1 MRLRTIAVNNLR
13 RRRARTAFL
22 IAGLMIGV
30 ATVVALISL
39 TQSMTGQ
46 TKANLQSFGANILI
60 APRSKDVALSY
71 GGITVGGVSV
81 GAQTLKES
89 DISRIGTIPYHASIS
104 VVAPELVG
112 AVTVKGSRVLLMG
125 VRPAAEFKLK
135 RWWSVDTGRPPA
147 NGHEIVAGAEAARAL
162 SLTMGDYVRIG
173 GRRFTVTGILRPTGA
188 QDDELLIADLRAAQ
202 LILHKPG
209 QVTMIEVAALYADA
223 PVGDIARQIA
233 AAVPGTKVTTMQ
245 EAVKG
250 RMHAVDQF
258 RSFSY
263 AIVGV
268 VIAIEALVVFIT
280 MMGTVA
286 ARTHE
291 IGVFRAIGFRR
302 VHITRLI
309 LIEAVIASVLA
320 GALGY
325 AAGMGTTYV
334 VLPLVAHSAEVTW
347 APFLGP
353 ASLAVAVVI
362 GALATLYP
370 ALRAGKLDPTEALRA
385 L

>member
-1 MRLRTIAVNNLR
+1 VRLRTVAVSNLR
-13 RRRARTAFL
+13 RRKARAAFL
-22 IAGLMIGV
+22 IAGLLIGV
-30 ATVVALISL
+30 ATVVALVSL

-46 TKANLQSFGANILI
+46 TKANLQSFGANILV
-60 APRSKDVALSY
+60 APSSKDVALNY
-71 GGITVGGVSV
+71 GGISVGGVSV
-81 GAQTLKES
+81 GAQAIKES
-89 DISRIGTIPYHASIS
+89 DVALIDTIPARESIS

-112 AVTVKGSRVLLMG
+112 PVSVKGRRALLMG

-147 NGHEIVAGAEAARAL
+147 NDHELVVGAKAARTL
-162 SLTMGDYVRIG
+162 GLTMGDYVHIG
-173 GRRFTVTGILRPTGA
+173 GRRFTVTGILQPTGA
-188 QDDELLIADLRAAQ
+188 QDDDLLIVDLRAAQ
-202 LILHKPG
+202 QLLHKPG
-209 QVTMIEVAALYADA
+209 EVSLIEVAALYADA

-233 AAVPGTKVTTMQ
+233 TAIPGTKVTTMQ

-268 VIAIEALVVFIT
+268 VIAIEALVVFVT
-280 MMGTVA
+280 MMGSVA
-286 ARTHE
+286 ERTHE

-320 GALGY
+320 GVMGY
-325 AAGMGTTYV
+325 LAGMGTTYV
-334 VLPLVAHSAEVTW
+334 VLPLVAHSAAVTW
-347 APFLGP
+347 EPFLGP
-353 ASLAVAVVI
+353 AALALAVVI
-362 GALATLYP
+362 GALASLYP

>member
-1 MRLRTIAVNNLR
+1 MRLRTVAVNNLR
-13 RRRARTAFL
+13 RRKARAAFL
-22 IAGLMIGV
+22 IAGLLIGV

-46 TKANLQSFGANILI
+46 TKANLQSFGANILV
-60 APRSKDVALSY
+60 APRSKDVGLTY
-71 GGITVGGVSV
+71 GGISVGGVSV
-81 GAQTLKES
+81 GAQAIKES
-89 DISRIGTIPYHASIS
+89 DVARIDTIADRKSLS

-112 AVTVKGSRVLLMG
+112 PVKVKGKRVLLLG

-147 NGHEIVAGAEAARAL
+147 SDRELVAGAKAARTL
-162 SLTMGDYVRIG
+162 GLTMGDYVRIG
-173 GRRFTVTGILRPTGA
+173 ALRFTVTGILRPTGA
-188 QDDELLIADLRAAQ
+188 QDDDLLIADLRAAQ
-202 LILHKPG
+202 QVLHKPG
-209 QVTMIEVAALYADA
+209 QVSMVEVAALYADA

-233 AAVPGTKVTTMQ
+233 AVMPGTKVTTMQ

-250 RMHAVDQF
+250 RQHAVDQF

-280 MMGTVA
+280 MMGSVA
-286 ARTHE
+286 ERTHE

-320 GALGY
+320 GVLGY
-325 AAGMGTTYV
+325 LAGMGTTYV

-353 ASLAVAVVI
+353 AALALAVVI
-362 GALATLYP
+362 GALASLYP

>member
-1 MRLRTIAVNNLR
+1 MRLRTVAVNNLR
-13 RRRARTAFL
+13 RRKARAAFL
-22 IAGLMIGV
+22 IAGLLIGV

-46 TKANLQSFGANILI
+46 TKADLQSFGANILV
-60 APRSKDVALSY
+60 APRSKDVGLTY
-71 GGITVGGVSV
+71 GGISVGGVSV
-81 GAQTLKES
+81 GAQAIKES
-89 DISRIGTIPYHASIS
+89 DVARIDIIPDRKSLS

-112 AVTVKGSRVLLMG
+112 PVTAKGRRVLLLG

-147 NGHEIVAGAEAARAL
+147 DDHELVAGAKAARTL
-162 SLTMGDYVRIG
+162 GLTMGDYVRIG

-188 QDDELLIADLRAAQ
+188 QDDDLLIVDLRAAQ
-202 LILHKPG
+202 QLLHKPG
-209 QVTMIEVAALYADA
+209 QVSMVEVAALYADA

-233 AAVPGTKVTTMQ
+233 AVMPGTKVTTMQ

-250 RMHAVDQF
+250 RQHAVDQF

-268 VIAIEALVVFIT
+268 VIAIEVLVVFIT
-280 MMGTVA
+280 MMGSVA
-286 ARTHE
+286 ERTRE

-320 GALGY
+320 GVLGY
-325 AAGMGTTYV
+325 LVGMGTTYA

-353 ASLAVAVVI
+353 AALALAVVI
-362 GALATLYP
+362 GALASLYP

>member
-1 MRLRTIAVNNLR
+1 MV
-13 RRRARTAFL
+13 
-22 IAGLMIGV
+22 
-30 ATVVALISL
+30 
-39 TQSMTGQ
+39 
-46 TKANLQSFGANILI
+46 
-60 APRSKDVALSY
+60 
-71 GGITVGGVSV
+71 
-81 GAQTLKES
+81 
-89 DISRIGTIPYHASIS
+89 
-104 VVAPELVG
+104 
-112 AVTVKGSRVLLMG
+112 
-125 VRPAAEFKLK
+125 
-135 RWWSVDTGRPPA
+135 
-147 NGHEIVAGAEAARAL
+147 
-162 SLTMGDYVRIG
+162 
-173 GRRFTVTGILRPTGA
+173 
-188 QDDELLIADLRAAQ
+188 
-202 LILHKPG
+202 
-209 QVTMIEVAALYADA
+209 EVAALYADA

-233 AAVPGTKVTTMQ
+233 AVMPGTKVTTMQ

-250 RMHAVDQF
+250 RQHAVDQF

-280 MMGTVA
+280 MMGSVA
-286 ARTHE
+286 ERTHE

-320 GALGY
+320 GVLGY
-325 AAGMGTTYV
+325 LAGMGTTYV

-353 ASLAVAVVI
+353 AALALAVVI
-362 GALATLYP
+362 GALASLYP